1 VLPDIDAMRIPVRY
15 LANLLTAGA
24 EEPIRVALKRLLAM
38 RAYMRSREVES
49 QPDLKLLTDAD
60 LTEAQVTEMYQY
72 LAIGNY
78 EDRYVIPTTHREDE
92 TGTFS
97 ERGACG
103 FSLGNGCSDGFTD
116 NNMYEDTGQ
125 KSTYFYDA
133 SRLKESLKRGR
144 S

>member
-1 VLPDIDAMRIPVRY
+1 VEGRADS
-15 LANLLTAGA
+15 
-24 EEPIRVALKRLLAM
+24 RLL
-38 RAYMRSREVES
+38 EDV
-49 QPDLKLLTDAD
+49 DLS
-60 LTEAQVTEMYQY
+60 EAQIAEMYHY

-97 ERGACG
+97 ERGGCG
-103 FSLGNGCSDGFTD
+103 FSFGNGCSDGSTD

-125 KSTYFYDA
+125 KSTHFYDA
-133 SRLKESLKRGR
+133 SRLEQSLKRRR